1 MHQLINKTTEK
12 TSFLSAL
19 AISEVL
25 TINFSESSVKLVH
38 LLVFFPF
45 DIFISVL
52 RTDYLQHFDSAMR
65 MIHGKQVLRLD
76 VAAPTCLLGLSDQEL
91 ASVVEADLELIW
103 RLKDVIIDDLEENLR
118 LRCEA
123 ISKFYYASS
132 DKGLYLRGLFRVMLE
147 VASVNLMFAKA
158 TQLDPVLHWKRANLK
173 LMAKNNMASKMVL
186 VVRLAAYL
194 QILDKVLSSLWELLD
209 EWISTQEIEKHRA
222 FNNYFASIVDSVAL
236 KMKIFRITVL
246 MNVYDANTARALEL
260 TRAVLESREGDVQ
273 RRLQV
278 VEGQLRTFQKVGD
291 EFENVVRGYMDVLAS
306 IEVHGPGCVTAIII
320 NLPVVQTQ
328 PKFSFAHYRTMPST
342 INHNT
347 TPYDATVTPPV
358 PPMDED
364 ARSTSSTLVNGK
376 LFEPPTSNGYHHED
390 EDEEPSTPRGKVGH
404 VALNVE
410 SSLIRHGFEEE
421 YFDEYINMLETV
433 RYMFY
438 TDKRHESVAKPSDP
452 CLAYALQDWRLR
464 ERIKTVSG
472 LLVVC
477 LNIGVDPPD
486 TVKTIPCAKLE
497 CWIDPFTL
505 PSIKALEAIGKN
517 LQTQYENI
525 NIRTRF
531 KQSLDPSVEETKKH
545 CCQLRRAAKDERI
558 LFHYNG
564 HGVPKP
570 TASGEIWVFNK
581 NYTQYIPVS
590 LFDVQGLL
598 GSPVIYVWDCSAA
611 GNIIQSFNRFADQ
624 RDHEAT
630 RLAASQQQHPG
641 AIPATPMKDC
651 IQLAACGPNEILPMN
666 PDLPADVFTSCLT
679 TPIEMSLRWFVM
691 QNPLLTTNLTLEMVL
706 KLPGRAQDRRTPLG
720 ELNWIFTAVT
730 DTIAWNVLQGQPE
743 LFKRLFRQDLMV
755 ASMFRNFLLA
765 ERILRS
771 HQCTPMSMPKLAPT
785 HNHPMWAA
793 WDLAVDVCLAQLP
806 ALLANEEG
814 SSSYQYQ
821 ASTFFSEQL
830 TAFEVWLAQGS
841 VSRKVPEQLPIVL
854 QVLLSQVHRLRAL
867 ILLSKFLDLGPWA
880 VNAALSVGIFPYVL
894 KLLQSPAAE
903 LKPVLVFIWAR
914 ILAVDKSC
922 QADLLKDNGYTYFIN
937 ILAPNNAML
946 SIPHVSEHRAMC
958 AFILSVFCTN
968 FPAGQQACFR
978 NSVLNACLAHVN
990 DTDPLLRQ
998 WVCVCLAQLWTD
1010 YAEAKTSAINENAH
1024 EKLCTLLND
1033 ALPEVRA
1040 AALYALGTFIGDL
1053 DRTEQVI
1060 TIEHNIGISAL
1071 VATSDGSPI
1080 VRKELI
1086 IALSHI
1092 VHQSIF
1098 HKFVYAAYELLE
1110 EDRQR
1115 SVTTWDER
1123 KLSRGRSSDR
1133 RPNVSDGIFRSN
1145 SNATVYSCIWKAL
1158 LNLSVDPHSEVAN
1171 LARVVVDHVNNSL
1184 INSPHMGDAVSSV
1197 LHLPQPTGQ
1206 ASSGRLNSH
1215 PSALDR
1221 SPSFHGSEDR
1231 ATAEAK
1237 KTAKLTRS
1245 ATFTR
1250 TLRTLYNLSSGSN
1263 STTEINSTVGSVM
1276 NNGNMTGYQSSGA
1289 DRVPASLPPAP
1300 TTVTVPGLN
1309 QPRTTANNNSSAS
1322 LTDAIPLALKDEDF
1336 QQNGANKE
1344 EEGILPLK
1352 SGFYDWSCE
1361 FFTEPQMRV
1370 SSCVGKGY
1378 WYQDDRLLGMTIS
1391 EFFYRHSYM
1400 MPLFEKLQPAESE
1413 EPGSVNYNERL
1424 WRRIRNE
1431 KIVYDTQ
1438 ALREYAGK
1446 SRWDEQIMMLHGGTD
1461 TTHLLFHQFEPH
1473 LVTADDERSITV
1485 WNWQEGT
1492 RLNFFGNGNPPRS
1505 RITSLKFVNEEDV
1518 AMLLT
1523 GSGKYYME
1531 LYDGAVRLYRN
1542 YDNPEGADLVTAWR
1556 ALTDLV
1562 PSIRRSGLVCDWQQ
1576 GRGTLLIG
1584 GDVRDVLTR
1593 SGSCVTSITSDQVAG
1608 NIFVAGFGDGA
1619 VRVYDRR
1626 KAVREA

>member
-1 MHQLINKTTEK
+1 
-12 TSFLSAL
+12 
-19 AISEVL
+19 
-25 TINFSESSVKLVH
+25 
-38 LLVFFPF
+38 
-45 DIFISVL
+45 
-52 RTDYLQHFDSAMR
+52 
-65 MIHGKQVLRLD
+65 
-76 VAAPTCLLGLSDQEL
+76 
-91 ASVVEADLELIW
+91 
-103 RLKDVIIDDLEENLR
+103 
-118 LRCEA
+118 
-123 ISKFYYASS
+123 
-132 DKGLYLRGLFRVMLE
+132 
-147 VASVNLMFAKA
+147 
-158 TQLDPVLHWKRANLK
+158 
-173 LMAKNNMASKMVL
+173 
-186 VVRLAAYL
+186 
-194 QILDKVLSSLWELLD
+194 
-209 EWISTQEIEKHRA
+209 
-222 FNNYFASIVDSVAL
+222 
-236 KMKIFRITVL
+236 
-246 MNVYDANTARALEL
+246 
-260 TRAVLESREGDVQ
+260 
-273 RRLQV
+273 
-278 VEGQLRTFQKVGD
+278 
-291 EFENVVRGYMDVLAS
+291 
-306 IEVHGPGCVTAIII
+306 
-320 NLPVVQTQ
+320 
-328 PKFSFAHYRTMPST
+328 MPSVM
-342 INHNT
+342 NT
-347 TPYDATVTPPV
+347 STPYDSTALPIALQP
-358 PPMDED
+358 DED

-376 LFEPPTSNGYHHED
+376 FFEPPTSNGYRGDGDDGEEEEED
-390 EDEEPSTPRGKVGH
+390 PSAQRGKGEH
-404 VALNVE
+404 VIVNAANSPV
-410 SSLIRHGFEEE
+410 RHGFEEE

-438 TDKRHESVAKPSDP
+438 TDKRHDTIAKPADP
-452 CLAYALQDWRLR
+452 SSAHSLQDWRLR
-464 ERIKTVSG
+464 ERIKTVNG

-486 TVKTIPCAKLE
+486 IVKTNPCAKLE

-505 PSIKALEAIGKN
+505 PSLKALEAIGKN

-531 KQSLDPSVEETKKH
+531 KQSLDPSVEETKKL
-545 CCQLRRAAKDERI
+545 CCQLRRTAKDERI

-611 GNIIQSFNRFADQ
+611 GNIIQSFNRFAEQ
-624 RDHEAT
+624 RDLEAS
-630 RLAASQQQHPG
+630 RLVASQQQHSG
-641 AIPATPMKDC
+641 AVPVTPMKDC

-730 DTIAWNVLQGQPE
+730 DTIAWNVLQDQPE

-771 HQCTPMSMPKLAPT
+771 HQCAPMSMPKLPPT

-814 SSSYQYQ
+814 GLLYQYQ
-821 ASTFFSEQL
+821 ASMFFTEQL

-922 QADLLKDNGYTYFIN
+922 QTDLLKDSGYAYFNN

-968 FPAGQQACFR
+968 FSAGQQACFQS
-978 NSVLNACLAHVN
+978 NVLNACLAHVN
-990 DTDPLLRQ
+990 DNDPLLRQ
-998 WVCVCLAQLWTD
+998 WICLCLAQLWKD
-1010 YAEAKTSAINENAH
+1010 YAEAKVSAIGENAH
-1024 EKLCTLLND
+1024 EKLCALLND
-1033 ALPEVRA
+1033 AVPEVRA

-1053 DRTEQVI
+1053 GRTEQVI
-1060 TIEHNIGISAL
+1060 NIEHSIGISTL

-1092 VHQSIF
+1092 VHESNF

-1110 EDRQR
+1110 EDRHR
-1115 SVTTWDER
+1115 AVTTLDER
-1123 KLSRGRSSDR
+1123 KLSRGRSTDR
-1133 RPNVSDGIFRSN
+1133 RSNVSDGIFRSA
-1145 SNATVYSCIWKAL
+1145 SNTTVYTCIWKAL
-1158 LNLSVDPHSEVAN
+1158 LNLSVDPQSEVSY
-1171 LARVVVDHVNNSL
+1171 LARAVVDHVNYSL
-1184 INSPHMGDAVSSV
+1184 INSPLLSDTATSF
-1197 LHLPQPTGQ
+1197 LLLPQPTGQ
-1206 ASSGRLNSH
+1206 SSSARLASH

-1221 SPSFHGSEDR
+1221 SPSFHGSDDR
-1231 ATAEAK
+1231 PTTDGK
-1237 KTAKLTRS
+1237 NAKLTRS

-1250 TLRTLYNLSSGSN
+1250 TLRTLYNLSSGSSSSTDVN
-1263 STTEINSTVGSVM
+1263 SAM
-1276 NNGNMTGYQSSGA
+1276 GA
-1289 DRVPASLPPAP
+1289 AV
-1300 TTVTVPGLN
+1300 
-1309 QPRTTANNNSSAS
+1309 NSSNHQPSPIDTPTGVPTSTLVTGPAINQLRMTATNNPATS
-1322 LTDAIPLALKDEDF
+1322 LTEAVSLVLKDEDF
-1336 QQNGANKE
+1336 QRNDASKE
-1344 EEGILPLK
+1344 EEGVLPLK
-1352 SGFYDWSCE
+1352 SEFYDWSCE
-1361 FFTEPQMRV
+1361 FFTEPQMR
-1370 SSCVGKGY
+1370 
-1378 WYQDDRLLGMTIS
+1378 
-1391 EFFYRHSYM
+1391 
-1400 MPLFEKLQPAESE
+1400 PAESE

-1431 KIVYDTQ
+1431 KITYETQ

-1446 SRWDEQIMMLHGGTD
+1446 SRWDEQITMLHSDTD

-1485 WNWQEGT
+1485 WNYQDNT
-1492 RLNFFGNGNPPRS
+1492 RLNFFGNGNPTRS
-1505 RITSLKFVNEEDV
+1505 RITSLKFINEDDV

-1523 GSGKYYME
+1523 GSD
-1531 LYDGAVRLYRN
+1531 DGAVRLFRN
-1542 YDNPEGADLVTAWR
+1542 YDSPEGLNLVTAWR
-1556 ALTDLV
+1556 ALTDMV
-1562 PSIRRSGLVCDWQQ
+1562 PSTRRSGLVCDWQQ

-1584 GDVRDVLTR
+1584 GDVRVIRVWDAAKETCSADIPTR

-1626 KAVREA
+1626 IPVREAMVMQYKEHKTWVVNLHMQRSGNRELISGSGEGEIKLWDIRMRHSLHTIEAHGGSEMTTLAVHDHAPVIASGSENQFIKIWNTSGASLSTLRPSSGFLSQRVGKIHSLAFHPHTMLIAVGASDSLISVSITVMR